1 MTKEEFALYKDN
13 ILKNIN
19 YAQGLF
25 DNDVSEFSDQEK
37 QGLKYVRNNLVN
49 AFITIKDFLMDKD
62 MIEKQIDDDAF
73 TPFRNQ
79 LLQNL
84 CDSSFDDE
92 SRTKTLA
99 TVKNIL
105 KNVRIHEKETTV
117 KNNTTGKIEKGKIKI
132 PYVYK
137 HYQTNQD
144 ANLQKSVAVQEI
156 KRFFIGW
163 NDEEEY
169 IDVIEDY
176 YINKLGNG
184 VFSID
189 LAPLATVLADY
200 ASGKISDKQFQ
211 VIDSAIA
218 EKISNF
224 KASARANY
232 RKSKAEKD

>member
-169 IDVIEDY
+169 IDVIEYY